1 MAFYHARQ
9 HGSQS
14 QQNILQIPFDVEDV
28 WQVPPWQGISLAVAR
43 RKQHSQE
50 ATQAPSFPSHHVSH
64 WEAIFFCCFMILRDE
79 SMITALFSE

>member
-50 ATQAPSFPSHHVSH
+50 ATQAPFFPSHHVSH